1 MLHFFPH
8 YAQDVENHPFAT
20 ELRRMKVPYRM
31 FGRVIN
37 LRYRYVFSL
46 LFRVYPC
53 LVYFALISAVRS
65 LILSR
70 PRPTSAIIN
79 TDVEAVIFGS
89 IRRLFR
95 IPVTIVLESLIITP
109 RRSNLSKKIFHLYFS
124 FILYLVDIA
133 ICHSRI
139 ERDRYQRK
147 FPKSRCRFIFIP
159 YGTTV
164 SDRQKLIAAFAALGE
179 KIAVIVS
186 AGRSGRDYR
195 TLADAIRGLPCK
207 LHIICDLPAPVALL
221 EKTSQI
227 DIITD
232 CFEWDYIE
240 AIANALF
247 IVIPLA
253 ADEISAGQMVLL
265 QSSALGKAVVITRT
279 ATTIDYATD
288 GQDALFVDLGD
299 VQQLRQAI
307 LRLLDDPNYRKN
319 IGANAAARFERDHST
334 EAYVQKIVAALTIP
348 RRDADQR

>member
-1 MLHFFPH
+1 M
-8 YAQDVENHPFAT
+8 
-20 ELRRMKVPYRM
+20 
-31 FGRVIN
+31 
-37 LRYRYVFSL
+37 
-46 LFRVYPC
+46 
-53 LVYFALISAVRS
+53 
-65 LILSR
+65 
-70 PRPTSAIIN
+70 
-79 TDVEAVIFGS
+79 
-89 IRRLFR
+89 
-95 IPVTIVLESLIITP
+95 
-109 RRSNLSKKIFHLYFS
+109 
-124 FILYLVDIA
+124 
-133 ICHSRI
+133 
-139 ERDRYQRK
+139 
-147 FPKSRCRFIFIP
+147 
-159 YGTTV
+159 
-164 SDRQKLIAAFAALGE
+164 
-179 KIAVIVS
+179 
-186 AGRSGRDYR
+186 
-195 TLADAIRGLPCK
+195 
-207 LHIICDLPAPVALL
+207 PAPVALL